1 MTQQEII
8 EDIKGRLR
16 IPDNVR
22 RITILMEKNRL
33 ITRGDYYTMEDIHVL
48 KQANP
53 QDFLTAC
60 QILYPNGLPAAY
72 ASADG
77 DADLKAANAA
87 AGWNFAGGVVN
98 TVGSLLGSIF
108 GKTDDSAYRVLEYQ
122 QQETQRKQKMMYIII
137 GVVGVVALAGIIF
150 AIVKANKSSNII
162 MK

>member
-16 IPDNVR
+16 IPENVR
-22 RITILMEKNRL
+22 KITILMEKNRL

-72 ASADG
+72 ANADG
-77 DADLKAANAA
+77 DPNLKAANAA
-87 AGWNFAGGVVN
+87 AGWNFAEEVINIAGGI
-98 TVGSLLGSIF
+98 LGSIF
-108 GKTDDSAYRVLEYQ
+108 GKTDNSADRVLEYQ
-122 QQETQRKQKMMYIII
+122 QQEAKRKQTMMYVII
-137 GVVGVVALAGIIF
+137 GVIGVVALAGIIF
-150 AIVKANKSSNII
+150 AIVKSNKSSNII

>member
-72 ASADG
+72 ANADG

-87 AGWNFAGGVVN
+87 AGWNFAGSVVN

-108 GKTDDSAYRVLEYQ
+108 GKTDNSADRVLEYQ

>member
-48 KQANP
+48 KQANQ

-72 ASADG
+72 ANADG
-77 DADLKAANAA
+77 DPNLKAANAA
-87 AGWNFAGGVVN
+87 AGWNFAGEVIN
-98 TVGSLLGSIF
+98 TAGGILGSIF
-108 GKTDDSAYRVLEYQ
+108 GKTDNSADRVLEYQ
-122 QQETQRKQKMMYIII
+122 QQEAKRKQTMMYVII
-137 GVVGVVALAGIIF
+137 GVIGVVALAGIIF
-150 AIVKANKSSNII
+150 AIVKSNKSSNII

>member
-1 MTQQEII
+1 MTKQEII

-16 IPDNVR
+16 IPENVR
-22 RITILMEKNRL
+22 KITILMEKNRL

-72 ASADG
+72 ANADG
-77 DADLKAANAA
+77 DPNLKAANAA
-87 AGWNFAGGVVN
+87 AGWNFAGEVIN
-98 TVGSLLGSIF
+98 TAGGILGSIF
-108 GKTDDSAYRVLEYQ
+108 GKTDNSADRVLEYQ
-122 QQETQRKQKMMYIII
+122 QQEAKRKQTMMYVII
-137 GVVGVVALAGIIF
+137 GVIGVVALAGIIF
-150 AIVKANKSSNII
+150 AIVKSNKSSNII

>member
-72 ASADG
+72 ANADG
-77 DADLKAANAA
+77 WD
-87 AGWNFAGGVVN
+87 FAGGVVS
-98 TVGSLLGSIF
+98 TAGSVLSSIF

-122 QQETQRKQKMMYIII
+122 QQETQRKQKMIYVII

>member
-22 RITILMEKNRL
+22 KISILMDKNRL
-33 ITRGDYYTMEDIHVL
+33 LTRGEYYTMEDINVL

-53 QDFLTAC
+53 QDFVTAC
-60 QILYPNGLPAAY
+60 RILYPNGLPAAY
-72 ASADG
+72 ANADG

-87 AGWNFAGGVVN
+87 AGWNFAGSIVN
-98 TVGSLLGSIF
+98 TAGNVLGSIF
-108 GKTDDSAYRVLEYQ
+108 GKKDNSADRVLEYQ
-122 QQETQRKQKMMYIII
+122 LQEQQRRQKTVYVIV
-137 GVVGVVALAGIIF
+137 GVIGVVALAGIIF